1 MSLLR
6 TYSFNQI
13 DYIDSGSLWSMF
25 KDIAS
30 ADSRGCSCTLEVVE
44 AVLSGKLKIEHYD
57 SDGNVVFDLRK
68 YERKVE
74 KLRKLEQARR
84 HKNEKPLLDDYDDL
98 AEGGVIT
105 SSVPALQTEDI
116 AKNII
121 DNAELDWA
129 LKSLDEKLLDFI
141 VIDKVNIKVALLRAN
156 KGIPE
161 SIELVKDIVKKYP
174 YMEKSFTLFLAVA
187 SDLKKCWRCDDE

>member
-6 TYSFNQI
+6 TYSFNAI

-30 ADSRGCSCTLEVVE
+30 VDSRGCSCTLEVVE
-44 AVLSGKLKIEHYD
+44 AVLAGKLKMEHYD
-57 SDGNVVFDLRK
+57 LEGNVVFDLRR

-98 AEGGVIT
+98 AEGGVGI
-105 SSVPALQTEDI
+105 SSVLALQTEDI

-141 VIDKVNIKVALLRAN
+141 VIDKVNIKVALLQAN

-174 YMEKSFTLFLAVA
+174 YMGEIIYIILSCGKPLEKVLEV
-187 SDLKKCWRCDDE
+187 

>member
-6 TYSFNQI
+6 TYSFNEI

-129 LKSLDEKLLDFI
+129 LKTLDEKLLDFI

-174 YMEKSFTLFLAVA
+174 YMGEIIHIILSCGKPLEEVLEV
-187 SDLKKCWRCDDE
+187 

>member
-6 TYSFNQI
+6 TYSFNEI

-30 ADSRGCSCTLEVVE
+30 IESRGCSCTLEIVE

-74 KLRKLEQARR
+74 KLRKLELARR

-141 VIDKVNIKVALLRAN
+141 VIDKVNIKVALLQAN

-161 SIELVKDIVKKYP
+161 SIQLVKDIVKKYP
-174 YMEKSFTLFLAVA
+174 YMGEIIHIILSCGKPLEEVLEV
-187 SDLKKCWRCDDE
+187 

>member
-6 TYSFNQI
+6 TYSFNEI

-141 VIDKVNIKVALLRAN
+141 VIDKVNIKVALLQAN

-161 SIELVKDIVKKYP
+161 SIQLIKDIVKKYP
-174 YMEKSFTLFLAVA
+174 YMGEIIHIILSCGKPLEEVLEV
-187 SDLKKCWRCDDE
+187 

>member
-25 KDIAS
+25 KDITS

-174 YMEKSFTLFLAVA
+174 YMGEIIHIILSCGKPLEEVLEV
-187 SDLKKCWRCDDE
+187 

>member
-6 TYSFNQI
+6 TYSFNEI

-25 KDIAS
+25 KYIAS
-30 ADSRGCSCTLEVVE
+30 ADSSGCSCTLEVVE

-84 HKNEKPLLDDYDDL
+84 HKNEKPLLDDL

-121 DNAELDWA
+121 DNAELQWA

-141 VIDKVNIKVALLRAN
+141 VIDKVNIKVALLQAN

-161 SIELVKDIVKKYP
+161 SIQLVKDIVKKYP
-174 YMEKSFTLFLAVA
+174 YMGEIIHIILSCGKPLEEVLEV
-187 SDLKKCWRCDDE
+187 DW

>member
-6 TYSFNQI
+6 TYSFNEI

-30 ADSRGCSCTLEVVE
+30 IESRGCSCTLEVVE
-44 AVLSGKLKIEHYD
+44 AVLAGKLKMEYYD

-68 YERKVE
+68 YEHKVE
-74 KLRKLEQARR
+74 KLRKLELARR

-98 AEGGVIT
+98 AEGGVVADA
-105 SSVPALQTEDI
+105 VPALQTEDI

-121 DNAELDWA
+121 DNAELQWA

-141 VIDKVNIKVALLRAN
+141 VLDKVNIKVALLQAN

-161 SIELVKDIVKKYP
+161 SIQLVKDIVKKYP
-174 YMEKSFTLFLAVA
+174 YMGEIIHIILSCGKPLEEVLEV
-187 SDLKKCWRCDDE
+187 

>member
-1 MSLLR
+1 MMRSYLYDK
-6 TYSFNQI
+6 TVWY
-13 DYIDSGSLWSMF
+13 DMDSLWSMF

-44 AVLSGKLKIEHYD
+44 AVLAGKLKMEHYD
-57 SDGNVVFDLRK
+57 LDGNVVFDLRR

-98 AEGGVIT
+98 AEGGVGI
-105 SSVPALQTEDI
+105 SSVLALQTEDI

-141 VIDKVNIKVALLRAN
+141 VIDKVNIKVALLQAN

-174 YMEKSFTLFLAVA
+174 YMGEIIYIILSCGKPLEKVLEV
-187 SDLKKCWRCDDE
+187 

>member
-116 AKNII
+116 AKISSTMQ
-121 DNAELDWA
+121 
-129 LKSLDEKLLDFI
+129 SLI
-141 VIDKVNIKVALLRAN
+141 
-156 KGIPE
+156 GH
-161 SIELVKDIVKKYP
+161 
-174 YMEKSFTLFLAVA
+174 
-187 SDLKKCWRCDDE
+187 

>member
-6 TYSFNQI
+6 TYSFNEI

-74 KLRKLEQARR
+74 KLRKMEQARR
-84 HKNEKPLLDDYDDL
+84 HKNEKSLVDDYDDL

-105 SSVPALQTEDI
+105 SSITALQTEDI

-121 DNAELDWA
+121 DNAELQRA

-141 VIDKVNIKVALLRAN
+141 VIDKVNIKVALLQAN

-161 SIELVKDIVKKYP
+161 SIQLVKDIVKKYP
-174 YMEKSFTLFLAVA
+174 YMGEIIHIILSCGKPLEEVLEV
-187 SDLKKCWRCDDE
+187 

>member
-1 MSLLR
+1 MMRSYLYDK
-6 TYSFNQI
+6 TVWH
-13 DYIDSGSLWSMF
+13 DMGSLWSMF

-30 ADSRGCSCTLEVVE
+30 ADSRGCSCTLEVVV
-44 AVLSGKLKIEHYD
+44 AVLSGKLKMEHYD
-57 SDGNVVFDLRK
+57 SNGNVVFDLRK
-68 YERKVE
+68 YEHKVE
-74 KLRKLEQARR
+74 KLRKLELARR

-129 LKSLDEKLLDFI
+129 LISLDEKLLDFI
-141 VIDKVNIKVALLRAN
+141 VIDKVNIKVALLQAN

-161 SIELVKDIVKKYP
+161 SIQLVKDIVKKYP
-174 YMEKSFTLFLAVA
+174 YMGEIIHIILSCGKPLEEVLEV
-187 SDLKKCWRCDDE
+187 

>member
-6 TYSFNQI
+6 TYSFNEI

-25 KDIAS
+25 KEIAS

-74 KLRKLEQARR
+74 KLRKLELARR

-105 SSVPALQTEDI
+105 SSIPALQTEDI

-121 DNAELDWA
+121 DNAELQWA

-141 VIDKVNIKVALLRAN
+141 VLDKVNIKVALLQAN
-156 KGIPE
+156 KGIE
-161 SIELVKDIVKKYP
+161 QKFRRSLEMKKMIYLICQ
-174 YMEKSFTLFLAVA
+174 MKNFDRLSMN
-187 SDLKKCWRCDDE
+187 WRILLCSA

>member
-6 TYSFNQI
+6 TYSFNEI

-25 KDIAS
+25 KDIAR

-141 VIDKVNIKVALLRAN
+141 VIDKVNIKVALLQAN

-161 SIELVKDIVKKYP
+161 SIQLVKDIVKKYP
-174 YMEKSFTLFLAVA
+174 YMGEIIHIILSCGKPLEEVLEV
-187 SDLKKCWRCDDE
+187 DW

>member
-174 YMEKSFTLFLAVA
+174 YMGEIIHIILSCGKPLEEVLEV
-187 SDLKKCWRCDDE
+187 

>member
-6 TYSFNQI
+6 TYSFNEI

-44 AVLSGKLKIEHYD
+44 AVLAGKLKMEHYD
-57 SDGNVVFDLRK
+57 SDGNVVFDLRR

-74 KLRKLEQARR
+74 KLRKLELDRR

-105 SSVPALQTEDI
+105 SSIPALQTEDI

-121 DNAELDWA
+121 DNAELQWA

-141 VIDKVNIKVALLRAN
+141 VIDKVNIKVALLQAN

-174 YMEKSFTLFLAVA
+174 YMGEIIHIILSCGKPLEEVLEV
-187 SDLKKCWRCDDE
+187 

>member
-6 TYSFNQI
+6 TYSFNEI

-25 KDIAS
+25 KEIAS
-30 ADSRGCSCTLEVVE
+30 ADSRGCSYTLEVVE

-74 KLRKLEQARR
+74 KLRKLELARR

-105 SSVPALQTEDI
+105 SSIPALQTEDI

-121 DNAELDWA
+121 DNAELQWA

-141 VIDKVNIKVALLRAN
+141 VLDKVNIKVALLQAN

-161 SIELVKDIVKKYP
+161 SIQLVKDIVKKYP
-174 YMEKSFTLFLAVA
+174 YMGEIIHIILSCGKPLEEVLEV
-187 SDLKKCWRCDDE
+187 D

>member
-6 TYSFNQI
+6 TYSFNEI

-25 KDIAS
+25 KEIAS

-74 KLRKLEQARR
+74 KLRKLELARR

-105 SSVPALQTEDI
+105 SSIPALQTEDI

-121 DNAELDWA
+121 DNAELQWA

-141 VIDKVNIKVALLRAN
+141 VLDKVNIKVALLQAN

-161 SIELVKDIVKKYP
+161 SIQLVKDIVKKYP
-174 YMEKSFTLFLAVA
+174 YMGEIIYIILSCGKPLEKVLEV
-187 SDLKKCWRCDDE
+187 

>member
-6 TYSFNQI
+6 TYSFNEI
-13 DYIDSGSLWSMF
+13 DFIDSGSLWSMF

-30 ADSRGCSCTLEVVE
+30 IDNRGCSCTLEVVQ
-44 AVLSGKLKIEHYD
+44 AVLAGKLKMEHYD
-57 SDGNVVFDLRK
+57 SDGNVMFDLRR

-84 HKNEKPLLDDYDDL
+84 HKNEKPLLDNYDDL
-98 AEGGVIT
+98 AERGVVAYAVT
-105 SSVPALQTEDI
+105 ALQTEDI

-129 LKSLDEKLLDFI
+129 LKSLDKKLLDFI
-141 VIDKVNIKVALLRAN
+141 VLDKVNIKVALLQAN

-161 SIELVKDIVKKYP
+161 SIELVKRIVKKYP
-174 YMEKSFTLFLAVA
+174 YMGEIIHIILSCGKPLEEVLEV
-187 SDLKKCWRCDDE
+187 

>member
-1 MSLLR
+1 MMRSYLYDK
-6 TYSFNQI
+6 TVWH
-13 DYIDSGSLWSMF
+13 DMGSLWSMF

-30 ADSRGCSCTLEVVE
+30 IESRGCSCTLEIVE

-105 SSVPALQTEDI
+105 SSIPALQTEDI

-141 VIDKVNIKVALLRAN
+141 VIDKVNIKVALLQAN

-174 YMEKSFTLFLAVA
+174 YMGEIIHIILSCGKPLEEVLEV
-187 SDLKKCWRCDDE
+187 D

>member
-6 TYSFNQI
+6 TYSFNEI

-74 KLRKLEQARR
+74 KLRKMEQARR
-84 HKNEKPLLDDYDDL
+84 HKNEKSLVDDYDDL

-105 SSVPALQTEDI
+105 SSITALQTEDI

-121 DNAELDWA
+121 DNAELQRA

-141 VIDKVNIKVALLRAN
+141 VIDKVNIKVALLQAN

-161 SIELVKDIVKKYP
+161 SIQLVKDIVKKYP
-174 YMEKSFTLFLAVA
+174 YMGEIIHIILSCGKPLEEVLEV
-187 SDLKKCWRCDDE
+187 DW

>member
-6 TYSFNQI
+6 TYSFNEI

-105 SSVPALQTEDI
+105 SSIPALQTEDI

-121 DNAELDWA
+121 DNAELQWA

-141 VIDKVNIKVALLRAN
+141 VIDKVNIKVALLQAN

-174 YMEKSFTLFLAVA
+174 YMGEIIHIILSCGKPLEEVLEV
-187 SDLKKCWRCDDE
+187 DW

>member
-6 TYSFNQI
+6 TYSFNEI

-30 ADSRGCSCTLEVVE
+30 ADSRVCSCTLEVVE

-57 SDGNVVFDLRK
+57 LDGNVVFDLRK

-84 HKNEKPLLDDYDDL
+84 HKNEKPLLDDYDDF

-141 VIDKVNIKVALLRAN
+141 VIDKVNIKVALLQAN

-161 SIELVKDIVKKYP
+161 SIQLVKDIVKKYP
-174 YMEKSFTLFLAVA
+174 YMGEIIHIILSCGKPLEEVLEV
-187 SDLKKCWRCDDE
+187 

>member
-6 TYSFNQI
+6 TYSFNEI

-30 ADSRGCSCTLEVVE
+30 VDSRGCSCTLEVVE
-44 AVLSGKLKIEHYD
+44 AVLAGKLKMEHYD
-57 SDGNVVFDLRK
+57 LEGNVVFDLRR

-98 AEGGVIT
+98 AEGGVGI
-105 SSVPALQTEDI
+105 SSVLALQTEDI

-141 VIDKVNIKVALLRAN
+141 VIDKVNIKVALLQAN

-161 SIELVKDIVKKYP
+161 SIELVKYIVKKYP
-174 YMEKSFTLFLAVA
+174 YMGEIIYIILSCGKPLEKVLEV
-187 SDLKKCWRCDDE
+187 

>member
-161 SIELVKDIVKKYP
+161 SIQLIKDIVKKYP
-174 YMEKSFTLFLAVA
+174 YMGEIIHIILSCGKPLEEVLEV
-187 SDLKKCWRCDDE
+187 

>member
-6 TYSFNQI
+6 TYSFNEI

-25 KDIAS
+25 KEIAS

-74 KLRKLEQARR
+74 KLRKLARR

-105 SSVPALQTEDI
+105 SSIPALQTEDI

-121 DNAELDWA
+121 DNAELQWA

-141 VIDKVNIKVALLRAN
+141 VLDKVNIKVALLQAN

-161 SIELVKDIVKKYP
+161 SIQLVKDIVKKYP
-174 YMEKSFTLFLAVA
+174 YMGEIIHIILSCGKPLEEVLEV
-187 SDLKKCWRCDDE
+187 D

>member
-6 TYSFNQI
+6 TYSFNEI

-25 KDIAS
+25 KEIAS

-74 KLRKLEQARR
+74 KLRKLELARR

-105 SSVPALQTEDI
+105 SSIPALQTEKKK
-116 AKNII
+116 KNII
-121 DNAELDWA
+121 DNAELQWA

-141 VIDKVNIKVALLRAN
+141 VLDKVNIKVALLQAN

-161 SIELVKDIVKKYP
+161 SIQLVKDIVKKYP
-174 YMEKSFTLFLAVA
+174 YMGEIIHIILSCGKPLEEVLEV
-187 SDLKKCWRCDDE
+187 D

>member
-1 MSLLR
+1 MRSYLYDK
-6 TYSFNQI
+6 TVWH
-13 DYIDSGSLWSMF
+13 DMGSLWSMF

-30 ADSRGCSCTLEVVE
+30 IESRGCSCTLEVVE

-74 KLRKLEQARR
+74 KLRKLELARR
-84 HKNEKPLLDDYDDL
+84 HKNEKPLFDDYDDL
-98 AEGGVIT
+98 AEGGVVADA
-105 SSVPALQTEDI
+105 VPALQTEDI

-141 VIDKVNIKVALLRAN
+141 VIDKVNIKVALLQAN
-156 KGIPE
+156 KGISE
-161 SIELVKDIVKKYP
+161 SIQLVKDIVKKYP
-174 YMEKSFTLFLAVA
+174 YMGEIIHIILSCGKPLEEVLEV
-187 SDLKKCWRCDDE
+187 

>member
-6 TYSFNQI
+6 TYSFNEI

-30 ADSRGCSCTLEVVE
+30 VDSRGCSCTLEVVE
-44 AVLSGKLKIEHYD
+44 AVLAGKLKMEHYD
-57 SDGNVVFDLRK
+57 LEGNVVFDLRR

-105 SSVPALQTEDI
+105 SSIPALQTEDI

-121 DNAELDWA
+121 DNAELQWA

-141 VIDKVNIKVALLRAN
+141 VLDKVNIKVALLQAN

-161 SIELVKDIVKKYP
+161 SIQLVKDIVKKYP
-174 YMEKSFTLFLAVA
+174 YMGEIIHIILSCGKPLEEVLEV
-187 SDLKKCWRCDDE
+187 D

>member
-6 TYSFNQI
+6 TYSFNEI

-44 AVLSGKLKIEHYD
+44 AVLAGKLKMEHYD
-57 SDGNVVFDLRK
+57 LDGNVVFDLRK
-68 YERKVE
+68 YEQKVE
-74 KLRKLEQARR
+74 KFRKLEQARR

-98 AEGGVIT
+98 AEGGVGI

-141 VIDKVNIKVALLRAN
+141 VIDKVNIKVALLQAN

-161 SIELVKDIVKKYP
+161 SIQLVKNIVKKYP
-174 YMEKSFTLFLAVA
+174 YMGEIIHIILSCGKPLEEVLEV
-187 SDLKKCWRCDDE
+187 

>member
-6 TYSFNQI
+6 TYSFNEI

-30 ADSRGCSCTLEVVE
+30 ADSRVCSCTLEVVE

-57 SDGNVVFDLRK
+57 LDGNVVFDLRK

-174 YMEKSFTLFLAVA
+174 YMGEIIHIILSCGKPLEEVLEV
-187 SDLKKCWRCDDE
+187 

>member
-44 AVLSGKLKIEHYD
+44 AVLSGKLKMEHYD
-57 SDGNVVFDLRK
+57 SNGNVVFDLRK
-68 YERKVE
+68 YEHKVE
-74 KLRKLEQARR
+74 KLRKLELARR

-121 DNAELDWA
+121 DNAELQWA

-141 VIDKVNIKVALLRAN
+141 VLDKVNIKVALLQAN

-161 SIELVKDIVKKYP
+161 SIQLVKDIVKKYP
-174 YMEKSFTLFLAVA
+174 YMGEIIHIILSCGKPLEEVLEV
-187 SDLKKCWRCDDE
+187 

>member
-6 TYSFNQI
+6 TYSFNEI

-30 ADSRGCSCTLEVVE
+30 VDSRGCSCTLEVVE
-44 AVLSGKLKIEHYD
+44 AVLTGKLKMEHYD
-57 SDGNVVFDLRK
+57 LEGNVVFDLRR

-98 AEGGVIT
+98 AEGGVGI
-105 SSVPALQTEDI
+105 SSVLALQTEDI

-141 VIDKVNIKVALLRAN
+141 VIDKVNIKVALLQAN

-174 YMEKSFTLFLAVA
+174 YMGEIIYIILSCGKPLEKVLEV
-187 SDLKKCWRCDDE
+187 

>member
-6 TYSFNQI
+6 TYSFNEI

-30 ADSRGCSCTLEVVE
+30 VDSRGCSCTLEVVE
-44 AVLSGKLKIEHYD
+44 AVLAGKLKMEHYD
-57 SDGNVVFDLRK
+57 LEGNVVFDLRR

-98 AEGGVIT
+98 AEGGVGI

-121 DNAELDWA
+121 DNAELQWA

-141 VIDKVNIKVALLRAN
+141 VLDKVNIKVALLQAN

-161 SIELVKDIVKKYP
+161 SIQLVKDIVKKYP
-174 YMEKSFTLFLAVA
+174 YMGEIIHIILSCGKPLEEVLEV
-187 SDLKKCWRCDDE
+187 D

>member
-6 TYSFNQI
+6 TYSFNEI

-25 KDIAS
+25 KEIAS

-74 KLRKLEQARR
+74 KLRKLELARR

-105 SSVPALQTEDI
+105 SSIPALQTEDI

-121 DNAELDWA
+121 DNAELQWA

-174 YMEKSFTLFLAVA
+174 YMGEIIHIILSCGKPLEEVLEV
-187 SDLKKCWRCDDE
+187 

>member
-6 TYSFNQI
+6 TYSFNEI

-30 ADSRGCSCTLEVVE
+30 VDSRGCNCTLEVVE
-44 AVLSGKLKIEHYD
+44 AVLAGKLKMEHYD
-57 SDGNVVFDLRK
+57 LEGNVVFDLRR

-98 AEGGVIT
+98 AEGGVGI
-105 SSVPALQTEDI
+105 SSVLALQTEDI

-141 VIDKVNIKVALLRAN
+141 VIDKVNIKVALLQAN

-174 YMEKSFTLFLAVA
+174 YMGEIIYIILSCGKPLEKVLEV
-187 SDLKKCWRCDDE
+187 

>member
-129 LKSLDEKLLDFI
+129 LKSLGEKLLDFI

-174 YMEKSFTLFLAVA
+174 YMGEIIHIILSCGKPLEEVLEV
-187 SDLKKCWRCDDE
+187 

>member
-25 KDIAS
+25 KEIAS

-74 KLRKLEQARR
+74 KLRKLELARR

-105 SSVPALQTEDI
+105 SSIPALQTEDI

-121 DNAELDWA
+121 DNAELQWA

-141 VIDKVNIKVALLRAN
+141 VIDKVNIKVALLQAN

-174 YMEKSFTLFLAVA
+174 YMGEIIYIILSCGKPLEKVLEV
-187 SDLKKCWRCDDE
+187 

>member
-6 TYSFNQI
+6 TYSFNEI

-25 KDIAS
+25 KEIAS

-74 KLRKLEQARR
+74 KLRKLELARR

-129 LKSLDEKLLDFI
+129 LISLDEKLLDFI
-141 VIDKVNIKVALLRAN
+141 VIDKVNIKVALLQAN

-161 SIELVKDIVKKYP
+161 SIQLVKDIVKKYP
-174 YMEKSFTLFLAVA
+174 YMGEIIHIILSCGKPLEEVLEV
-187 SDLKKCWRCDDE
+187 D